1 MADTRQFTDHN
12 EIGGVN
18 VYLEDK
24 KLAESPEKNTV
35 ASTDYVLLKDIDG
48 VPHKVSKAN
57 MMSVVKD
64 AIGELLKSN
73 DLGTSVTNVP
83 ALNASAFGSATVANL
98 ASVLGGLDAI
108 DVTSQSIDFDN
119 MTNVGKFY
127 VNCDTATNKPSGVD
141 NVYTLIVEKSST
153 NRYIQT
159 IVGANNVD
167 VYKRFRTA
175 AGTWR
180 AWVRLDNFGCNTPT
194 DLASLLAARQITIQ
208 SNESA
213 PLIVKRSTT
222 GVSIIEFRNN
232 NGVIGSI
239 GFESNGTPI
248 IYDSNGTKKTI
259 VVQ

>member
-12 EIGGVN
+12 EIDGVN

-35 ASTDYVLLKDIDG
+35 ASTDYVLLKDTDG
-48 VPHKVSKAN
+48 VPHKISKAN

-64 AIGELLKSN
+64 ALADLLKSN

-98 ASVLGGLDAI
+98 ASL
-108 DVTSQSIDFDN
+108 
-119 MTNVGKFY
+119 
-127 VNCDTATNKPSGVD
+127 
-141 NVYTLIVEKSST
+141 
-153 NRYIQT
+153 
-159 IVGANNVD
+159 
-167 VYKRFRTA
+167 
-175 AGTWR
+175 
-180 AWVRLDNFGCNTPT
+180 
-194 DLASLLAARQITIQ
+194 LASRQITIQ